1 MAAYFADASYW
12 IALITSTDKFHE
24 LAVEYATLLENEEI
38 LTTQMVLNE
47 VLNPRSGTNRQ
58 GRIAAV
64 EMVDR
69 ILEDPRVVVIPQT
82 AGQFE
87 EAFNLLRNRADD
99 KEWSITDCASFLT
112 MWQRGTWNALTND
125 HHFRQA
131 WFAVLLR

>member
-12 IALITSTDKFHE
+12 IALITPTDRFHE
-24 LAVEYATLLENEEI
+24 LAIEYATLLENEQI

-47 VLNPRSGTNRQ
+47 VLNPRSGTTRQ

-69 ILEDPRVVVIPQT
+69 ILQDPGIVVMPQT

-87 EAFNLLRNRADD
+87 EAFDLLRSRADD
-99 KEWSITDCASFLT
+99 KEWSITDCASFLA
-112 MWQRGTWNALTND
+112 MWQLGTWNALTSD
-125 HHFRQA
+125 HHFGQA
-131 WFAVLLR
+131 GFTVLLR